1 MNQDKLEQKTNKKK
15 YFTPSELA
23 EYLNI
28 SIHTVYLWTS
38 TKQVPFFR
46 LSRLTRF
53 DKEEIDQWMKAKKIE
68 PYKPKI

>member
-1 MNQDKLEQKTNKKK
+1 MNQDKTEQRTNKKK
-15 YFTPSELA
+15 YFTPLELA

-68 PYKPKI
+68 PYKL